1 MNITNKTRR
10 PIRVPL
16 PEGKKLFLGPG
27 KTGQITSKSAQHPPL
42 VELLNSGDLELDE
55 TGQQQSG
62 ATPGGPASPST
73 GQSGGAPSSNIRRTG
88 DR

>member
-10 PIRVPL
+10 PISVPL

-27 KTGQITSKSAQHPPL
+27 KTGQVTPKSAAYPPL
-42 VELLNSGDLELDE
+42 RALVDAGDLELDDARSP
-55 TGQQQSG
+55 TAMGSASG
-62 ATPGGPASPST
+62 ATAKANNPVR
-73 GQSGGAPSSNIRRTG
+73 GATTNIRRTG